1 MEPTISIVKVD
12 NKYYIYSCRI
22 KCDDIRDKLCRW
34 WGEFNTMGEAIE
46 VYKDKIDEYDSLT
59 PDIRILRK
67 IKLQQITNGL
77 QMEK

>member
-1 MEPTISIVKVD
+1 
-12 NKYYIYSCRI
+12 
-22 KCDDIRDKLCRW
+22 
-34 WGEFNTMGEAIE
+34 MGEAIE

>member
-34 WGEFNTMGEAIE
+34 
-46 VYKDKIDEYDSLT
+46 
-59 PDIRILRK
+59 
-67 IKLQQITNGL
+67 
-77 QMEK
+77 